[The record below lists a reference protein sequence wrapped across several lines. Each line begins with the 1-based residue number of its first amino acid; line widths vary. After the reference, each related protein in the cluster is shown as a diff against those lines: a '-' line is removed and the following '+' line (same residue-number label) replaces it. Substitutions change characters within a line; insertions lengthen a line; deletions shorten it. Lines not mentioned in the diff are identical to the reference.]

1 MKMSKN
7 KPLKSFEI
15 VYQGT
20 WYFVEIFSTA
30 KVEVYTENKEDIDEE
45 QIKYLIKYLK
55 VEGFFDDLTDK

>member
-20 WYFVEIFSTA
+20 WYFVEIFSLE
-30 KVEVYTENKEDIDEE
+30 KVEVYTENKKDIDEE
-45 QIKYLIKYLK
+45 QIKYLVKYLK
-55 VEGFFDDLTDK
+55 YEGFFDGLADK